1 MEHPVYRID
10 HAFEPTKII
19 QFSLNSAAI
28 QRPMSSFSDCVTQIN
43 RFFPDYH
50 KMFDGLPNIPLS
62 IFKRT
67 PNSQDGS
74 VDDKNSSHALD
85 CRTRFPSL
93 RSCTK
98 VLPGPSKE
106 PIQDSLNLSVDSDKP
121 TVSTR
126 IPLHQEHAPKR
137 RIQLDDACNTSLE
150 TTDSRFPLNSRSPS
164 PSKAFKGVRRSTP
177 KSDPGL
183 DMHPRSHSWR
193 RSQLNRTNVGSPCAR
208 SSEMLPACHASEVP
222 AEVHTTYMRSLI
234 AESSTIADR
243 ETNNEVPSFVTKY
256 LPSFLAH
263 TGAIHVMCSVR
274 LSPQCNQTLDDL
286 LNQTVSQVT

>member
-1 MEHPVYRID
+1 MERPVYRID

-62 IFKRT
+62 FFKKT
-67 PNSQDGS
+67 PHSPGGS
-74 VDDKNSSHALD
+74 VDDKNSSHVLD
-85 CRTRFPSL
+85 CRTRIPSL

-121 TVSTR
+121 TVS
-126 IPLHQEHAPKR
+126 
-137 RIQLDDACNTSLE
+137 
-150 TTDSRFPLNSRSPS
+150 
-164 PSKAFKGVRRSTP
+164 AFKGVRRSTP

-193 RSQLNRTNVGSPCAR
+193 KSQLNRTNVGSPCAR
-208 SSEMLPACHASEVP
+208 SSETLPACHAPEVP
-222 AEVHTTYMRSLI
+222 TEVNTTYMRSLI

-243 ETNNEVPSFVTKY
+243 ETNNEVPSFV
-256 LPSFLAH
+256 
-263 TGAIHVMCSVR
+263 
-274 LSPQCNQTLDDL
+274 
-286 LNQTVSQVT
+286 VSQCLRGQPY